1 MKDKP
6 GLHSWLGHL
15 DKTVDACLK
24 FTKIRIFYQI
34 LIVTAVMV
42 IFLVVQGYKSVVI
55 IDQMLQSTQNVFD
68 QGSRNIDQLSILISQ
83 TELIRS
89 NYLEGLRGG
98 SLLDFRTAVEKL
110 GSSLNN
116 IQDIQALDAKTVKSI
131 TEKYQVIQGL
141 VYQPASE
148 ENYLQIRSQLD
159 NIKKELQ
166 QLHDKVW
173 NANVNMM
180 LDNNKYSD
188 QSKQMAIVILG
199 ISIFIAIILSFFIAI
214 SVSRPLKTMVLTTK
228 AVGDGELSKNV
239 NINGCPEIIGMA
251 EGLNHAI
258 LGLRKLVTE
267 VLEQAE
273 HLSTASQEL
282 KQASSETGLSA
293 SQVAV
298 TMEQLAKAS
307 TEQTKQIDEAVG
319 TIQIL
324 SELVKKVSLD
334 TEIVAATSQRL
345 ADSAKDGQRVTEDVV
360 ATITNIYDSTQVIAN
375 YIRGLN
381 NNSEKISEIASMME
395 GIAEQTTLLALNAS
409 IEAARAGEQGKGFGV
424 VARETG
430 KLAEQSKQASRI
442 VSDLIYQMRED
453 INQAVEATRD
463 GFQKA
468 ETGKNLAFK
477 ATTTFEEM
485 FKILMENLTQ
495 INTVAGS
502 VVQMAKSNDEAINAI
517 SMIAAISQ
525 ENMASTEEVS
535 ATTEEQ
541 SASVEEVTALAE
553 NLSEIANGL
562 RETVGIF
569 KV

>member
-6 GLHSWLGHL
+6 GLHNWLGHL
-15 DKTVDACLK
+15 DKKVNAYLK

-110 GSSLNN
+110 GSALNN

-166 QLHDKVW
+166 QLHDEVW

-188 QSKQMAIVILG
+188 QSKQMAIVILV
-199 ISIFIAIILSFFIAI
+199 ISIFIAVILSFFIAI

-360 ATITNIYDSTQVIAN
+360 ATITDIYDSTQAIAN

-517 SMIAAISQ
+517 SMIAAISE